1 MKVTQLV
8 KRRERQEGKPNSRY
22 IGSFRI
28 LKRIRSVA
36 YRWSYPR
43 VEPNP
48 FHILEVT
55 PVKLKKDL
63 SFEVQ
68 PVAIVDQEMKQLRSE
83 VISMVK
89 VLWRS
94 DSVEK
99 MTWETIAF
107 MRFWETKP

>member
-1 MKVTQLV
+1 M
-8 KRRERQEGKPNSRY
+8 
-22 IGSFRI
+22 
-28 LKRIRSVA
+28 A

-99 MTWETIAF
+99 MTWETIAS
-107 MRFWETKP
+107 MRFWETKPLSLSFRNLACGNFGDKISVRRVQV